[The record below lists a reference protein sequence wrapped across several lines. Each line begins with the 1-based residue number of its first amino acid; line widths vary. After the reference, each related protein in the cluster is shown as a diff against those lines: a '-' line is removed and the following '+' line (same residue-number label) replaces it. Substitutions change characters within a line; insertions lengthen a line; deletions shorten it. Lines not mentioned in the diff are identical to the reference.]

1 MKKLYSLILFTSILA
16 ISGSAYA
23 QNFGIVLFEDF
34 DLTTTPVGWTQ
45 TTEQTFPTGISSTTP
60 SGGWVFGQGPY
71 TSTFWTVPASIDGSP
86 FAISNDDA
94 ADQNRLE
101 DLLMSPVMDLSTFD
115 SALFLFDV
123 FYDGLWD
130 AEAYWLIS
138 YDAGTNWLNIPIND
152 SAVWAEDG
160 FLLPSDIVVGGNT
173 YSFNDQMM
181 IGFLHSDAG
190 VYGSGFAID
199 NVIVGGYNNPCDDVI
214 AIAGCNAP
222 QTVTLGGVGT
232 LDWEFVTGCGFT
244 TFGAEQLYSFTPSVS
259 GVHTI
264 EVTSST
270 ETNFFDYM
278 YKPVSTGCDTL
289 GWTCVSDVLE
299 AGNYGGL
306 NLTAGTQYYI
316 LVDAEFIDQQ
326 TQTFS
331 IQCPCTYA
339 SQGNPAESEACG
351 TDLNGGCNNDPS
363 PETYE
368 PITCGQSISGTLWAN
383 GGNRDTDW
391 FELVVTENTNI
402 VVDYSGAMPINAVL
416 IDNCTD
422 FTLLGE
428 ATSTACGTGSLTYSA
443 APGTYIFAL
452 VPTGFEGYPCGSGA
466 NDYDVTITYC
476 AAPAN
481 DLCVNAEPLQCDV
494 STVGTTVGATAA
506 GSPNSCDA
514 LATDLGVWYTFT
526 GTGGGVKIS
535 TCGPTTAG
543 SAEQPWFA
551 VYSGPT
557 CAQLTCEGQGSVAI
571 ADPACGSAASV
582 FYEFTTTVGLTYY
595 VFVTAASGAPAT
607 IDFDLTLTCD
617 PITGIE
623 DGTLSD
629 ASVMVYPNPSN
640 GTFTVEMNGAEGA
653 AQLTVTDMVGK
664 VVYSEAVVLT
674 NDFRK
679 GLDLNLSAG
688 SYILNVASDK
698 HNLIQKLEVR

>member
-101 DLLMSPVMDLSTFD
+101 DFLMSPIMDLSTFD
-115 SALFLFDV
+115 SAVFLFDV

-138 YDAGTNWLNIPIND
+138 YDAGANWLNIPIND

-160 FLLPSDIVVGGNT
+160 FLLPSDIIVGGNT

-244 TFGAEQLYSFTPSVS
+244 TFGPEQLYSFTPSVS

-264 EVTSST
+264 GVTSST

-368 PITCGQSISGTLWAN
+368 PIACGASISGTLWAN

-391 FELVVTENTNI
+391 FELVVTEPLDI
-402 VVDYSGAMPINAVL
+402 EVDYSGAMPINAIL

-428 ATSTACGTGSLTYSA
+428 ATSTACGSGSLTYTA
-443 APGTYIFAL
+443 APGTYILAI
-452 VPTGFEGYPCGSGA
+452 VPTGFEGYPCGSGS
-466 NDYDVTITYC
+466 NNYDLTVTYC
-476 AAPAN
+476 GQVTSV
-481 DLCVNAEPLQCDV
+481 DEAE
-494 STVGTTVGATAA
+494 ATEL
-506 GSPNSCDA
+506 N
-514 LATDLGVWYTFT
+514 
-526 GTGGGVKIS
+526 
-535 TCGPTTAG
+535 
-543 SAEQPWFA
+543 
-551 VYSGPT
+551 
-557 CAQLTCEGQGSVAI
+557 
-571 ADPACGSAASV
+571 
-582 FYEFTTTVGLTYY
+582 
-595 VFVTAASGAPAT
+595 
-607 IDFDLTLTCD
+607 
-617 PITGIE
+617 
-623 DGTLSD
+623 
-629 ASVMVYPNPSN
+629 VYPNPSN
-640 GTFTVEMNGAEGA
+640 GEFTLELNGIEGDG
-653 AQLTVTDMVGK
+653 QLIVTDMAGRK
-664 VVYSEAVVLT
+664 VYSEAIVLS
-674 NDFRK
+674 NNFRQNRNFN
-679 GLDLNLSAG
+679 LNAG
-688 SYILNVASDK
+688 SYVLNVITESFNMVQK
-698 HNLIQKLEVR
+698 IQVH